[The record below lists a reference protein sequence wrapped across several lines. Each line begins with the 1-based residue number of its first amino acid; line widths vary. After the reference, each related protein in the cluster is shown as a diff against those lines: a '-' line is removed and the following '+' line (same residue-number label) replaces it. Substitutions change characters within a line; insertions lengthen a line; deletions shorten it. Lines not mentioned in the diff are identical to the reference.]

1 MVEHKQYPDAKP
13 QRPLAPEPD
22 ALAGAPAASSNDDV
36 AAILKGTREQYG
48 RNLRDVA
55 GALNIRFIYLE
66 AIEAGEFD
74 KLPGTAYAIGFVRS
88 YADYLGLDSKDLVRQ
103 FKAEV
108 EGLGKQTQL
117 VFPTPVPESKVPGGA
132 LILVSIVCFALAYGA
147 WSFFSSQETQVADLV
162 PEVPER
168 LQPLIDEVTTS
179 GAAPGDAASDG
190 VAAAGESLVGQAVP
204 ADALPIESP
213 PMEVPVADS
222 TALPSDQS
230 GEAPASSE
238 LPAAPSAVPR
248 ETATESVAEPAASSS
263 PETQLSVAP
272 PAPAEEPQ
280 TASEP
285 VPTQGAAIPAAPAA
299 IPAAPAAIP
308 AAPADGTNVSAMA
321 VQAPQVYGLENS
333 GSRIVL
339 RAVQDS
345 WVQVRNSQ
353 DDLLLT
359 RVLRAG
365 DSYRVPNQT
374 GLTLLT
380 GNAGGLELEVDGN
393 SLGPVGP
400 VGSVRRN
407 VSLDPARLLS
417 GSAARE

>member
-1 MVEHKQYPDAKP
+1 MVEQKQYPDTNP
-13 QRPLAPEPD
+13 QRPLTPQP
-22 ALAGAPAASSNDDV
+22 PPSPSAASAAAEDDV
-36 AAILKGTREQYG
+36 AKILKGTREQYG
-48 RNLRDVA
+48 RSLRDVA
-55 GALNIRFIYLE
+55 ASLNIRFVYLE
-66 AIEAGEFD
+66 AIEAGEFE

-88 YADYLGLDSKDLVRQ
+88 YADYLGLDSKDVVRQ

-147 WSFFSSQETQVADLV
+147 WSFFTSQESQVADLV

-168 LQPLIDEVTTS
+168 LQPLIDEVATS
-179 GAAPGDAASDG
+179 VPAPGDEASGG
-190 VAAAGESLVGQAVP
+190 VTAEDETLVGQAVP

-213 PMEVPVADS
+213 PLDVPVAES
-222 TALPSDQS
+222 TA
-230 GEAPASSE
+230 PAE
-238 LPAAPSAVPR
+238 LPPAPSAVAR
-248 ETATESVAEPAASSS
+248 ETATESVAETAAPNPVETQVSVAAPEPAPTPAATISAA
-263 PETQLSVAP
+263 PE
-272 PAPAEEPQ
+272 PAPTP
-280 TASEP
+280 
-285 VPTQGAAIPAAPAA
+285 AATIPAAPAT
-299 IPAAPAAIP
+299 IP
-308 AAPADGTNVSAMA
+308 AAPADGTDVSVLAIET
-321 VQAPQVYGLENS
+321 PQVYGLENG

-345 WVQVRNSQ
+345 WVQVRNNQ

-417 GSAARE
+417 GSAARQ

>member
-1 MVEHKQYPDAKP
+1 MVEQKQTPDTKP
-13 QRPLAPEPD
+13 QRPLAPKPKPS
-22 ALAGAPAASSNDDV
+22 AGPANDDV

-48 RNLRDVA
+48 RSLRDVA
-55 GALNIRFIYLE
+55 GSLNIRFIYLE

-88 YADYLGLDSKDLVRQ
+88 YADYLGLDSKDVVRQ

-147 WSFFSSQETQVADLV
+147 WSFFSSQESQVADLI

-168 LQPLIDEVTTS
+168 LQPLIDEVATS
-179 GAAPGDAASDG
+179 VPAPGDAASGGAMTEGDTP
-190 VAAAGESLVGQAVP
+190 ADQAVP

-213 PMEVPVADS
+213 PLEVPVAES
-222 TALPSDQS
+222 TAEPSAEVGD
-230 GEAPASSE
+230 APATAE
-238 LPAAPSAVPR
+238 LPASPSAVAR
-248 ETATESVAEPAASSS
+248 ETARESVPETAAPSPAETQVSVAAPEPAN
-263 PETQLSVAP
+263 
-272 PAPAEEPQ
+272 EPQ
-280 TASEP
+280 GSAESP
-285 VPTQGAAIPAAPAA
+285 PTRATTIPTAPAA
-299 IPAAPAAIP
+299 VP
-308 AAPADGTNVSAMA
+308 AAPADGADASALA
-321 VQAPQVYGLENS
+321 AQVPQVYGLENG

-339 RAVQDS
+339 RAIQDS

-380 GNAGGLELEVDGN
+380 GNAGGLELEVDG
-393 SLGPVGP
+393 SPLGPVGP

-417 GSAARE
+417 GSAATQ

>member
-1 MVEHKQYPDAKP
+1 MVEQKQYPDTKP
-13 QRPLAPEPD
+13 QRPLTPPPSPSASP
-22 ALAGAPAASSNDDV
+22 AGASANDNV

-48 RNLRDVA
+48 RSLRDVA
-55 GALNIRFIYLE
+55 GSLNIRFIYLE

-88 YADYLGLDSKDLVRQ
+88 YADYLGLDSKDVVRQ

-147 WSFFSSQETQVADLV
+147 WSFFSGQESQVADLV

-168 LQPLIDEVTTS
+168 LQPLIDEVATS
-179 GAAPGDAASDG
+179 VPVPGDAASGG
-190 VAAAGESLVGQAVP
+190 VMAEGEPSVGQAVP

-213 PMEVPVADS
+213 PLEVPVAES
-222 TALPSDQS
+222 TAT
-230 GEAPASSE
+230 SE
-238 LPAAPSAVPR
+238 LPPAPSAVAG
-248 ETATESVAEPAASSS
+248 ETATESVAETAAPS
-263 PETQLSVAP
+263 PVETQVSVAAP
-272 PAPAEEPQ
+272 EPAPAP
-280 TASEP
+280 A
-285 VPTQGAAIPAAPAA
+285 PTPAAT

-308 AAPADGTNVSAMA
+308 AAPADGTDVAA
-321 VQAPQVYGLENS
+321 LAIETPQVYGLENS
-333 GSRIVL
+333 SSRIVL

-345 WVQVRNSQ
+345 WVQVRNNQ

-393 SLGPVGP
+393 PLGPVGP

-407 VSLDPARLLS
+407 VALDPARLLS
-417 GSAARE
+417 GSTARQ